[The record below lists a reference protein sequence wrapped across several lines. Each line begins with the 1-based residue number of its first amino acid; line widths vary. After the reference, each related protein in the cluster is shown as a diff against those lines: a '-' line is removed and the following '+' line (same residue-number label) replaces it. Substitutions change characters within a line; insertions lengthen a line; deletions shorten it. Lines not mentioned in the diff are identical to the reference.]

1 MSDPTPDEVAQ
12 RAMHIFPLM
21 GRLLEAQMRS
31 RDDSLSPVHFH
42 VLRLVAQQPRSL
54 SSLAEQQSVS
64 AASMSKTVTVM
75 EERGWLTR
83 TRDTDDRRFVLID
96 ITDEGRD
103 TLHSITSHTRQYL
116 SETIQHLPP
125 DDLKALNDGMR
136 VLIQTFSDVLTQH
149 SYQAD
154 VSDTDTTGR
163 PHDE

>member
-1 MSDPTPDEVAQ
+1 MDNLTPDEVAQ

-54 SSLAEQQSVS
+54 SALAEQQSVS

-83 TRDTDDRRFVLID
+83 RRDKDDRRFVLID
-96 ITDEGRD
+96 ITDDGHA

-116 SETIQHLPP
+116 SKTIQHLPP
-125 DDLKALNDGMR
+125 DDLKALDDGMR
-136 VLIQTFSDVLTQH
+136 VLIQTFSDVLAQQRYLPDDP
-149 SYQAD
+149 SN
-154 VSDTDTTGR
+154 
-163 PHDE
+163 DETNKETS